1 MAAVA
6 PSEERVEIEA
16 LYRKHDPAKLVEV
29 DDLVAKYGDFKLL
42 GKPHDHRWHL
52 GCILPRVPTAI

>member
-29 DDLVAKYGDFKLL
+29 DDPEGFFALASG
-42 GKPHDHRWHL
+42 GS
-52 GCILPRVPTAI
+52 